1 MKKITLLTVFGLFT
15 LLNFSQND
23 GISYQAVIYNPN
35 GEELPGYN
43 NEMSPLVNSD
53 ICLRFSIYGN
63 GIEYQEIVQTST
75 DQFGMVNL
83 KIGVNQQTGGYANGF
98 NNINWN
104 DGNEKAM
111 SVELDADAYCDGF
124 EQISFQNFSY
134 VPFAF
139 YADDTN
145 TDDIENL
152 IAENQI
158 ASEQSDEA
166 LQAAIDANAAADLEE
181 SEAGAAADAAILE
194 SFSSAIEIAQEPIA
208 ANTEAIAANTEAD
221 LAESEAG
228 AAADLAL
235 QEALENAS
243 AEATEAITNNAI
255 AVAANAEAIAA
266 NTEADLAESEAGA
279 AADLALQEAL
289 ENASAEATEAI
300 TNNAIAVAGNAEA
313 ITLMDE
319 AIAGNAEAITL
330 MAEAIGGNAEAIT
343 LMDEA
348 IAGNAEAITNNGIAV
363 AVNVEAITN
372 NGIAVAGNAE
382 AIAAEVER
390 ATAAE
395 TANAEAIA
403 SIISGTGLSND
414 GSYETN
420 PNTNYINESVSLV
433 NATENLDSAIATLQ
447 ELVDS
452 LTERVETLEQLHVP
466 VITLLGEAQISFGMS
481 SGDYTDAGAT
491 ADDLDDGDLTEQIV
505 IVNGVDVLSPDTY
518 FVTYNVTDSDGNEAE
533 EVIRS
538 ITVIDDIAP
547 IITLTGDSE
556 ITLELGS
563 EYIEAG
569 ASAIDNVDGDLT
581 NDILTTGSVDS
592 NTAGTYTISYDVS
605 DSSGNAANTVS
616 RTIVV
621 NAESESGSGFTNN
634 NIESDSFTSTQEVL
648 GGDNAFADAIK
659 QTFIAESSGVVTGI
673 RIMAYNSDGFGWDE
687 IWVSFTTDVDTN
699 NTWPSG
705 DITFWNGT
713 LSEQP
718 SWLQID
724 LDNNFTVAEGSTYAF
739 TLNSPSMCGAGTMI
753 SLNQDYSDGAMWH
766 EGGCSSGQI
775 DGGIYDIIFE
785 IIVE

>member
-145 TDDIENL
+145 TEDIENL
-152 IAENQI
+152 ITENQI
-158 ASEQSDEA
+158 ASEQGDEG

-243 AEATEAITNNAI
+243 AEATEAIAK
-255 AVAANAEAIAA
+255 VMQ
-266 NTEADLAESEAGA
+266 
-279 AADLALQEAL
+279 LQL
-289 ENASAEATEAI
+289 
-300 TNNAIAVAGNAEA
+300 
-313 ITLMDE
+313 LK
-319 AIAGNAEAITL
+319 L
-330 MAEAIGGNAEAIT
+330 
-343 LMDEA
+343 L
-348 IAGNAEAITNNGIAV
+348 
-363 AVNVEAITN
+363 
-372 NGIAVAGNAE
+372 NAE

-403 SIISGTGLSND
+403 AEVERATAAETANAEAIAAEVERATAAETANAEAIAAEVERATAAETANAEAIAAEVERATAAETANAEAIAAEVERATAAETANAEAIAAEVERATAAETANAEAIAAIISGTGLSND
-414 GSYETN
+414 GARNKS
-420 PNTNYINESVSLV
+420 
-433 NATENLDSAIATLQ
+433 
-447 ELVDS
+447 
-452 LTERVETLEQLHVP
+452 
-466 VITLLGEAQISFGMS
+466 
-481 SGDYTDAGAT
+481 
-491 ADDLDDGDLTEQIV
+491 
-505 IVNGVDVLSPDTY
+505 
-518 FVTYNVTDSDGNEAE
+518 
-533 EVIRS
+533 
-538 ITVIDDIAP
+538 
-547 IITLTGDSE
+547 
-556 ITLELGS
+556 
-563 EYIEAG
+563 
-569 ASAIDNVDGDLT
+569 
-581 NDILTTGSVDS
+581 
-592 NTAGTYTISYDVS
+592 
-605 DSSGNAANTVS
+605 
-616 RTIVV
+616 
-621 NAESESGSGFTNN
+621 
-634 NIESDSFTSTQEVL
+634 
-648 GGDNAFADAIK
+648 
-659 QTFIAESSGVVTGI
+659 
-673 RIMAYNSDGFGWDE
+673 
-687 IWVSFTTDVDTN
+687 
-699 NTWPSG
+699 
-705 DITFWNGT
+705 
-713 LSEQP
+713 
-718 SWLQID
+718 
-724 LDNNFTVAEGSTYAF
+724 
-739 TLNSPSMCGAGTMI
+739 
-753 SLNQDYSDGAMWH
+753 
-766 EGGCSSGQI
+766 
-775 DGGIYDIIFE
+775 
-785 IIVE
+785 

>member
-83 KIGVNQQTGGYANGF
+83 KIGINQQTGGYANGF

-145 TDDIENL
+145 TEDIENL

-235 QEALENAS
+235 QEALDNAW

-266 NTEADLAESEAGA
+266 EVERATAAETA
-279 AADLALQEAL
+279 
-289 ENASAEATEAI
+289 
-300 TNNAIAVAGNAEA
+300 
-313 ITLMDE
+313 
-319 AIAGNAEAITL
+319 
-330 MAEAIGGNAEAIT
+330 
-343 LMDEA
+343 
-348 IAGNAEAITNNGIAV
+348 
-363 AVNVEAITN
+363 
-372 NGIAVAGNAE
+372 NAE

-390 ATAAE
+390 ATAAETANAEAIAAEVERATASE

-433 NATENLDSAIATLQ
+433 NATENLDSAIATLL

-556 ITLELGS
+556 ITLELGN

-581 NDILTTGSVDS
+581 NGILITGSVDS

-605 DSSGNAANTVS
+605 DSSGNAANQVS

-673 RIMAYNSDGFGWDE
+673 RIMAYNSMGFGWDE

>member
-145 TDDIENL
+145 TEDIENL
-152 IAENQI
+152 ITENQI
-158 ASEQSDEA
+158 ASEQGDEG

-266 NTEADLAESEAGA
+266 EVERATAAETA
-279 AADLALQEAL
+279 
-289 ENASAEATEAI
+289 
-300 TNNAIAVAGNAEA
+300 NAEA
-313 ITLMDE
+313 I
-319 AIAGNAEAITL
+319 AAEVERATA
-330 MAEAIGGNAEAIT
+330 AETA
-343 LMDEA
+343 
-348 IAGNAEAITNNGIAV
+348 
-363 AVNVEAITN
+363 
-372 NGIAVAGNAE
+372 NAE

-433 NATENLDSAIATLQ
+433 NATENLDSAIATLL

-581 NDILTTGSVDS
+581 NGILITGSVDS

-673 RIMAYNSDGFGWDE
+673 RIMAYNSGGFGWDE

>member
-1 MKKITLLTVFGLFT
+1 M
-15 LLNFSQND
+15 
-23 GISYQAVIYNPN
+23 
-35 GEELPGYN
+35 
-43 NEMSPLVNSD
+43 
-53 ICLRFSIYGN
+53 
-63 GIEYQEIVQTST
+63 
-75 DQFGMVNL
+75 
-83 KIGVNQQTGGYANGF
+83 
-98 NNINWN
+98 
-104 DGNEKAM
+104 
-111 SVELDADAYCDGF
+111 
-124 EQISFQNFSY
+124 
-134 VPFAF
+134 
-139 YADDTN
+139 
-145 TDDIENL
+145 
-152 IAENQI
+152 
-158 ASEQSDEA
+158 
-166 LQAAIDANAAADLEE
+166 
-181 SEAGAAADAAILE
+181 
-194 SFSSAIEIAQEPIA
+194 
-208 ANTEAIAANTEAD
+208 
-221 LAESEAG
+221 
-228 AAADLAL
+228 
-235 QEALENAS
+235 
-243 AEATEAITNNAI
+243 
-255 AVAANAEAIAA
+255 
-266 NTEADLAESEAGA
+266 
-279 AADLALQEAL
+279 
-289 ENASAEATEAI
+289 
-300 TNNAIAVAGNAEA
+300 
-313 ITLMDE
+313 
-319 AIAGNAEAITL
+319 
-330 MAEAIGGNAEAIT
+330 
-343 LMDEA
+343 
-348 IAGNAEAITNNGIAV
+348 
-363 AVNVEAITN
+363 
-372 NGIAVAGNAE
+372 
-382 AIAAEVER
+382 
-390 ATAAE
+390 
-395 TANAEAIA
+395 
-403 SIISGTGLSND
+403 
-414 GSYETN
+414 
-420 PNTNYINESVSLV
+420 V
-433 NATENLDSAIATLQ
+433 NATENLDSAIATLL

-581 NDILTTGSVDS
+581 NGILITGSVDS

-605 DSSGNAANTVS
+605 DSSGNAANQVS

-673 RIMAYNSDGFGWDE
+673 RIMAYNSMGFGWDE

>member
-1 MKKITLLTVFGLFT
+1 
-15 LLNFSQND
+15 
-23 GISYQAVIYNPN
+23 
-35 GEELPGYN
+35 
-43 NEMSPLVNSD
+43 
-53 ICLRFSIYGN
+53 
-63 GIEYQEIVQTST
+63 
-75 DQFGMVNL
+75 
-83 KIGVNQQTGGYANGF
+83 
-98 NNINWN
+98 
-104 DGNEKAM
+104 
-111 SVELDADAYCDGF
+111 
-124 EQISFQNFSY
+124 
-134 VPFAF
+134 
-139 YADDTN
+139 
-145 TDDIENL
+145 
-152 IAENQI
+152 
-158 ASEQSDEA
+158 
-166 LQAAIDANAAADLEE
+166 
-181 SEAGAAADAAILE
+181 
-194 SFSSAIEIAQEPIA
+194 
-208 ANTEAIAANTEAD
+208 
-221 LAESEAG
+221 
-228 AAADLAL
+228 
-235 QEALENAS
+235 
-243 AEATEAITNNAI
+243 
-255 AVAANAEAIAA
+255 
-266 NTEADLAESEAGA
+266 
-279 AADLALQEAL
+279 
-289 ENASAEATEAI
+289 
-300 TNNAIAVAGNAEA
+300 
-313 ITLMDE
+313 MDE
-319 AIAGNAEAITL
+319 AIAGNAEGITL
-330 MAEAIGGNAEAIT
+330 MN
-343 LMDEA
+343 EA

-363 AVNVEAITN
+363 AGNAEAITN

-382 AIAAEVER
+382 AIAA
-390 ATAAE
+390 
-395 TANAEAIA
+395 
-403 SIISGTGLSND
+403 IISGTGLSND

-420 PNTNYINESVSLV
+420 LNTNYINESVSLV
-433 NATENLDSAIATLQ
+433 NATENLDNAIATLQ

-466 VITLLGEAQISFGMS
+466 VITLLGEAQISFSMS

-491 ADDLDDGDLTEQIV
+491 ANDLDDGDLTEQIV

-518 FVTYNVTDSDGNEAE
+518 FITYNVTDSDGNEAE

-581 NDILTTGSVDS
+581 DVIFITGSVDS
-592 NTAGTYTISYDVS
+592 NTAGTYTISYNVS

-673 RIMAYNSDGFGWDE
+673 RIMTYNSDGFGWDE
-687 IWVSFTTDVDTN
+687 IWVSFTTNLDTN

-724 LDNNFTVAEGSTYAF
+724 LDNNFTVVEGSTYAF
-739 TLNSPSMCGAGTMI
+739 TLNSPSMCGGGTMI
-753 SLNQDYSDGAMWH
+753 SLNQDYADGAMWH

>member
-83 KIGVNQQTGGYANGF
+83 KIGINQQTGGYANGF

-145 TDDIENL
+145 TEDIENL

-266 NTEADLAESEAGA
+266 EVERATAAETA
-279 AADLALQEAL
+279 
-289 ENASAEATEAI
+289 
-300 TNNAIAVAGNAEA
+300 
-313 ITLMDE
+313 
-319 AIAGNAEAITL
+319 
-330 MAEAIGGNAEAIT
+330 
-343 LMDEA
+343 
-348 IAGNAEAITNNGIAV
+348 
-363 AVNVEAITN
+363 
-372 NGIAVAGNAE
+372 NAE

-390 ATAAE
+390 ATAAETANAEAIAAEVERATASE

-433 NATENLDSAIATLQ
+433 NATENLDSAIATLL

-581 NDILTTGSVDS
+581 NGILITGSVDS

-605 DSSGNAANTVS
+605 DSSGNAANQVS

-673 RIMAYNSDGFGWDE
+673 RIMAYNSMGFGWDE